1 MKVEAAAAAKESSRA
16 ITTSTT
22 VTERRSKAITKSTAA
37 TYQHSTG
44 ELGAALLVTG
54 VRILAA
60 EVTNLSRSVGSP
72 EQAQRSASLGMRH
85 SEKWTPLESSSLRVR
100 KGCWR
105 CCGDLEVVMAVRK
118 EQHPEAD
125 LANACGQK
133 GTTGPGILSG
143 RGAGYE
149 GGGPKSWR

>member
-1 MKVEAAAAAKESSRA
+1 MAAATAAKESSRV

-22 VTERRSKAITKSTAA
+22 VTEERSEAITTSTAA

-54 VRILAA
+54 ACILAV

-72 EQAQRSASLGMRH
+72 EQAHKSASLGAKH
-85 SEKWTPLESSSLRVR
+85 SKKWTPVESNSLRVR

-125 LANACGQK
+125 LADACGQK
-133 GTTGPGILSG
+133 GTTGHRILSG
-143 RGAGYE
+143 RGAGRE
-149 GGGPKSWR
+149 GGCPQSRR